1 MNLLFAAIGT
11 IIGALIFVIGDYR
24 VLVTTFVCFFLS
36 SLAFT
41 SLTRYKAVI
50 LSLFT
55 FILLMFFNYN
65 FRAEYLQYLDP
76 NKVYKS
82 SEIQY
87 FKIETPANQ
96 NDFFQDE
103 FIVSLKKR
111 DPSFLDKV
119 KDIFI
124 PYRFLLVIKSGKGF
138 QQGDIINLGQVSPE
152 FKPLT
157 GFKAKILKK
166 EKVFFKIKAKEL
178 ERKINFEKH
187 ELDVFSD
194 TRQQIKRY
202 FLKTLGQE
210 QGLIT
215 TSLLFGSRV
224 AKIPDEVMLGIK
236 RLGLSHIFAASG
248 FHLMLLAGFL
258 QFIFTRLRLNSR
270 LESLLIITL
279 SIIYTGLAGFS
290 PSIVRSAV
298 CITAFYLAKLANRKI
313 NNLKLLTILAGI
325 VIFIDPYSILDL
337 GLQLSYLATLA
348 ILIWGRSINQ
358 RLEEDFNHK
367 NSYSLTLNHEA
378 GENAENGVS
387 LHAHQS
393 VGAGLMNIYQAKIY
407 QFVMHYTRESL
418 ALSLAVQTLIAPLT
432 LYYFKSF
439 PVWSIL
445 ANLIFTP
452 LLSAVIVLAVFGM
465 SFVINPILGFSL
477 YLFKL
482 SEYLPW
488 VNYQIEFPFASMILL
503 LIILNFSAFLYC
515 NRKFLKSTI
524 LRSSILASL
533 FMLLLA
539 KTLPVYGIHE
549 FYIRHGHFDTF
560 IENEISEMKKNR
572 TNYKYFTKAGLEG
585 LIILNTSSL
594 KKLTSLDGKLREVQ
608 MLVLPSFKTNS
619 VYLETLTKVL
629 KPQFVLISTKSKSEN
644 SENGVVKRSCK
655 SKNIEENLKHLRE
668 NSNVLFNE
676 GKLVVSDK
684 KYWRIYN

>member
-1 MNLLFAAIGT
+1 
-11 IIGALIFVIGDYR
+11 
-24 VLVTTFVCFFLS
+24 
-36 SLAFT
+36 
-41 SLTRYKAVI
+41 
-50 LSLFT
+50 
-55 FILLMFFNYN
+55 MFFNYN

-87 FKIETPANQ
+87 LKIETPANQ

-111 DPSFLDKV
+111 DPSLIDRI
-119 KDIFI
+119 KDVFI
-124 PYRFLLVIKSGKGF
+124 PYRFLFVIKSGKGF
-138 QQGDIINLGQVSPE
+138 QQGDIINLGEAVPE
-152 FKPLT
+152 FKILT

-348 ILIWGRSINQ
+348 ILIWASPIN
-358 RLEEDFNHK
+358 RKLEEDF
-367 NSYSLTLNHEA
+367 
-378 GENAENGVS
+378 
-387 LHAHQS
+387 S
-393 VGAGLMNIYQAKIY
+393 VGKYI
-407 QFVMHYTRESL
+407 RESL

-465 SFVINPILGFSL
+465 SFIINPILGFSL

-488 VNYQIEFPFASMILL
+488 VNYQIEFSFASMILL
-503 LIILNFSAFLYC
+503 LVILNFSAFLYC
-515 NRKFLKSTI
+515 NREFLKSTI

-533 FMLLLA
+533 VMLLLA
-539 KTLPVYGIHE
+539 KTLPVYGIQE
-549 FYIRHGHFDTF
+549 FYVHYGHFDTF
-560 IENEISEMKKNR
+560 IEREIHEMKKNK

-585 LIILNTSSL
+585 LIILDTSSL
-594 KKLTSLDGKLREVQ
+594 KKLKSLDGKLREVQ
-608 MLVLPSFKTNS
+608 MLVLPSLKTNS
-619 VYLETLTKVL
+619 IYLETLTKVL
-629 KPQFVLISTKSKSEN
+629 KPQFVLISSKSKSEN
-644 SENGVVKRSCK
+644 AENGVVKRSRK
-655 SKNIEENLKHLRE
+655 SENIEENLKHLRE
-668 NSNVLFNE
+668 SSNVLFNE

>member
-1 MNLLFAAIGT
+1 
-11 IIGALIFVIGDYR
+11 
-24 VLVTTFVCFFLS
+24 
-36 SLAFT
+36 
-41 SLTRYKAVI
+41 
-50 LSLFT
+50 
-55 FILLMFFNYN
+55 MFFNYN

-87 FKIETPANQ
+87 LKIETPANQ

-111 DPSFLDKV
+111 DPSLIDRI
-119 KDIFI
+119 KDVFI
-124 PYRFLLVIKSGKGF
+124 PYRFLFVIKSGKGF
-138 QQGDIINLGQVSPE
+138 QQGDIINLGEAVPE
-152 FKPLT
+152 FKILT

-290 PSIVRSAV
+290 PPIVRSAV

-348 ILIWGRSINQ
+348 ILIWASPIN
-358 RLEEDFNHK
+358 RKLEEDF
-367 NSYSLTLNHEA
+367 SA
-378 GENAENGVS
+378 GKY
-387 LHAHQS
+387 
-393 VGAGLMNIYQAKIY
+393 I
-407 QFVMHYTRESL
+407 RESL

-465 SFVINPILGFSL
+465 SFIINPILGFSL

-488 VNYQIEFPFASMILL
+488 VNYQIEFSFASMILL

-515 NRKFLKSTI
+515 NKEFLKSTI

-533 FMLLLA
+533 FMLLLS
-539 KTLPVYGIHE
+539 KTLPVYGIQE
-549 FYIRHGHFDTF
+549 FYIRYGHFDTF
-560 IENEISEMKKNR
+560 IEREIHEMKKSK

-585 LIILNTSSL
+585 LIILDTSSL
-594 KKLTSLDGKLREVQ
+594 KKLKSLDGKLREVQ
-608 MLVLPSFKTNS
+608 MLVLPSLKTNS
-619 VYLETLTKVL
+619 IYLETLTKVL
-629 KPQFVLISTKSKSEN
+629 KPQFVLISTKSKSAN
-644 SENGVVKRSCK
+644 AENGVVQRSHK

-668 NSNVLFNE
+668 SSNVLFNE
-676 GKLVVSDK
+676 GKLVVSDN

>member
-1 MNLLFAAIGT
+1 
-11 IIGALIFVIGDYR
+11 
-24 VLVTTFVCFFLS
+24 
-36 SLAFT
+36 
-41 SLTRYKAVI
+41 
-50 LSLFT
+50 
-55 FILLMFFNYN
+55 MFFNYN

-87 FKIETPANQ
+87 LKIETPANQ

-111 DPSFLDKV
+111 DPSLVDRI
-119 KDIFI
+119 KDVFI

-138 QQGDIINLGQVSPE
+138 QQGDIINLGEVVPE
-152 FKPLT
+152 FKMLT
-157 GFKAKILKK
+157 GFKAKVLKK

-298 CITAFYLAKLANRKI
+298 CITAFYLAKLVNRKI

-348 ILIWGRSINQ
+348 ILIWGSPINQ
-358 RLEEDFNHK
+358 KLEEDF
-367 NSYSLTLNHEA
+367 SA
-378 GENAENGVS
+378 GKY
-387 LHAHQS
+387 
-393 VGAGLMNIYQAKIY
+393 I
-407 QFVMHYTRESL
+407 RESL

-465 SFVINPILGFSL
+465 SFIINPILGFSL

-482 SEYLPW
+482 GEYLPW
-488 VNYQIEFPFASMILL
+488 VNYQIEFSFASMILL
-503 LIILNFSAFLYC
+503 LVILNFSAFIYC
-515 NRKFLKSTI
+515 NKEFLKSTI

-533 FMLLLA
+533 VMLLLA
-539 KTLPVYGIHE
+539 KTLPVYGIQE
-549 FYIRHGHFDTF
+549 FYVRYGHFDTF
-560 IENEISEMKKNR
+560 IEREIHEMKKNK

-585 LIILNTSSL
+585 LIILDTSSL
-594 KKLTSLDGKLREVQ
+594 KKLKSLDGKLREVQ
-608 MLVLPSFKTNS
+608 MLVLPSLKTNS
-619 VYLETLTKVL
+619 IYLETLTKVL
-629 KPQFVLISTKSKSEN
+629 KPQFVLISTKSKSGN
-644 SENGVVKRSCK
+644 AENGVVKRSRK
-655 SKNIEENLKHLRE
+655 SENIEENLKHLRE
-668 NSNVLFNE
+668 SSNVLFNE

>member
-11 IIGALIFVIGDYR
+11 IIGALIFVIADYR

-41 SLTRYKAVI
+41 SMTRYKAVI

-111 DPSFLDKV
+111 DPSLVDRI

-138 QQGDIINLGQVSPE
+138 QQGDVINLGEAVPE
-152 FKPLT
+152 FKILT

-187 ELDVFSD
+187 ELDVFSH

-258 QFIFTRLRLNSR
+258 QFVFTRLRLNSR

-348 ILIWGRSINQ
+348 ILIWGSPINQ
-358 RLEEDFNHK
+358 KLEEDLSASSGSLVAKDASKKPFAILL
-367 NSYSLTLNHEA
+367 NSKA
-378 GENAENGVS
+378 
-387 LHAHQS
+387 
-393 VGAGLMNIYQAKIY
+393 Y
-407 QFVMHYTRESL
+407 QFLAKYTRESL

-439 PVWSIL
+439 PVWGIL

-452 LLSAVIVLAVFGM
+452 LLSAVIVLAVLGM
-465 SFVINPILGFSL
+465 SFIINPILGFSL

-488 VNYQIEFPFASMILL
+488 VNYQIEFSFASMILL
-503 LIILNFSAFLYC
+503 LVILNFSAFLYC
-515 NRKFLKSTI
+515 NKEFLKSTI

-533 FMLLLA
+533 VVLLLA
-539 KTLPVYGIHE
+539 ETLPVYGIQE
-549 FYIRHGHFDTF
+549 FYVRYGRFDSF
-560 IENEISEMKKNR
+560 IETEIHEMK
-572 TNYKYFTKAGLEG
+572 TNKDNYRYFTKAGLEG
-585 LIILNTSSL
+585 LIILDTSSL
-594 KKLTSLDGKLREVQ
+594 KKLKSLDGKLREVQ

-619 VYLETLTKVL
+619 IYLETLTKVL
-629 KPQFVLISTKSKSEN
+629 KPQFVLISTKSRSEN
-644 SENGVVKRSCK
+644 AENGIVKRSRK
-655 SKNIEENLKHLRE
+655 SENIEENLKHLRE
-668 NSNVLFNE
+668 NSNVLLNE

>member
-1 MNLLFAAIGT
+1 
-11 IIGALIFVIGDYR
+11 
-24 VLVTTFVCFFLS
+24 
-36 SLAFT
+36 
-41 SLTRYKAVI
+41 
-50 LSLFT
+50 
-55 FILLMFFNYN
+55 MFFNYN

-87 FKIETPANQ
+87 LKIETPANQ

-111 DPSFLDKV
+111 DPSLVDRL

-138 QQGDIINLGQVSPE
+138 QQGDIINLGEAVPE
-152 FKPLT
+152 FKILT

-325 VIFIDPYSILDL
+325 VIFIDPYSVLDL

-348 ILIWGRSINQ
+348 ILIWGSPINQ
-358 RLEEDFNHK
+358 RLEEGTARKHASSASSLVTDASK
-367 NSYSLTLNHEA
+367 KLLLDLLNSKA
-378 GENAENGVS
+378 
-387 LHAHQS
+387 
-393 VGAGLMNIYQAKIY
+393 Y
-407 QFVMHYTRESL
+407 QFLAKYTRESL

-452 LLSAVIVLAVFGM
+452 LLSAVIVLAVLGM
-465 SFVINPILGFSL
+465 SFIIHPILGFSL

-488 VNYQIEFPFASMILL
+488 VNYQIEFSFASMILL
-503 LIILNFSAFLYC
+503 LVILNLSAFIYC
-515 NRKFLKSTI
+515 NKEFLKSTI

-533 FMLLLA
+533 IMLLLA
-539 KTLPVYGIHE
+539 KTLPVYGIQE
-549 FYIRHGHFDTF
+549 FYIRYGHFDSF
-560 IENEISEMKKNR
+560 IEKEIHEMKKNK

-585 LIILNTSSL
+585 LIILDTSSL
-594 KKLTSLDGKLREVQ
+594 KKIKSLDGKLREVQ
-608 MLVLPSFKTNS
+608 MLVLPSLKTNS
-619 VYLETLTKVL
+619 IYLETLTKVL
-629 KPQFVLISTKSKSEN
+629 KPQFVLISSKSKSEN
-644 SENGVVKRSCK
+644 AENGVVQRSRK
-655 SKNIEENLKHLRE
+655 SENIEENLKHLRE
-668 NSNVLFNE
+668 SSNVLFNE
-676 GKLVVSDK
+676 GKLVVSDN

>member
-11 IIGALIFVIGDYR
+11 IIGALIFVIADYR

-41 SLTRYKAVI
+41 SLARYKAVI
-50 LSLFT
+50 ISLFT

-87 FKIETPANQ
+87 LKIETPANQ

-111 DPSFLDKV
+111 DPSLVDRI
-119 KDIFI
+119 KDVFI

-138 QQGDIINLGQVSPE
+138 QQGDIINLGEAAPE
-152 FKPLT
+152 FKALT
-157 GFKAKILKK
+157 GFKAKVLKK
-166 EKVFFKIKAKEL
+166 EKVFFKIKAKDL

-270 LESLLIITL
+270 LESLLIIAL

-348 ILIWGRSINQ
+348 ILIWGSPINQ
-358 RLEEDFNHK
+358 KLEEDF
-367 NSYSLTLNHEA
+367 
-378 GENAENGVS
+378 
-387 LHAHQS
+387 S
-393 VGAGLMNIYQAKIY
+393 VGKYI
-407 QFVMHYTRESL
+407 RESL

-465 SFVINPILGFSL
+465 SFIINPILGFSL

-488 VNYQIEFPFASMILL
+488 VNYQIEFSFASMILL
-503 LIILNFSAFLYC
+503 LVILNFSAFLYC
-515 NRKFLKSTI
+515 NREFLKSTI

-533 FMLLLA
+533 VMLLLA
-539 KTLPVYGIHE
+539 KTLPVYGIQE
-549 FYIRHGHFDTF
+549 FYVHYGHFDTF
-560 IENEISEMKKNR
+560 IEREIHEMKKNK

-585 LIILNTSSL
+585 LIILDTSSL
-594 KKLTSLDGKLREVQ
+594 KKLKSLDGKLREVQ
-608 MLVLPSFKTNS
+608 MLVLPSLKTNS
-619 VYLETLTKVL
+619 IYLETLTKVL

-644 SENGVVKRSCK
+644 AENGVVKRSRK
-655 SKNIEENLKHLRE
+655 SENIEENLKHLRE
-668 NSNVLFNE
+668 SSNVLFNE

>member
-1 MNLLFAAIGT
+1 
-11 IIGALIFVIGDYR
+11 
-24 VLVTTFVCFFLS
+24 
-36 SLAFT
+36 
-41 SLTRYKAVI
+41 
-50 LSLFT
+50 
-55 FILLMFFNYN
+55 MFFNYN

-87 FKIETPANQ
+87 LKIETPANQ

-103 FIVSLKKR
+103 FIVSLNKR
-111 DPSFLDKV
+111 DPSLVDRI
-119 KDIFI
+119 KDVFI

-138 QQGDIINLGQVSPE
+138 QQGDIINLGEAVPE
-152 FKPLT
+152 FKALT
-157 GFKAKILKK
+157 GFKAKVLKK

-258 QFIFTRLRLNSR
+258 QFIFTRLRLNSS

-348 ILIWGRSINQ
+348 ILIWGSPINQ
-358 RLEEDFNHK
+358 KLEEDLSASSGSLAEKNASKKPFATLFN
-367 NSYSLTLNHEA
+367 S
-378 GENAENGVS
+378 
-387 LHAHQS
+387 Q
-393 VGAGLMNIYQAKIY
+393 IY
-407 QFVMHYTRESL
+407 QFSAKYTRESL

-452 LLSAVIVLAVFGM
+452 LLSMVIVLAVFGM
-465 SFVINPILGFSL
+465 SFIINPILGFSL

-488 VNYQIEFPFASMILL
+488 VNYQIEFSFASMILL
-503 LIILNFSAFLYC
+503 LIILNFSAFIYC
-515 NRKFLKSTI
+515 NKEFLKSTI
-524 LRSSILASL
+524 LRSSILVSL
-533 FMLLLA
+533 VILLLA
-539 KTLPVYGIHE
+539 KTLPVYGIQE
-549 FYIRHGHFDTF
+549 FYIRYGHFDTF
-560 IENEISEMKKNR
+560 IEREIHEMKKNK
-572 TNYKYFTKAGLEG
+572 TNHKYFSKAGLEG
-585 LIILNTSSL
+585 LIILDTSSL
-594 KKLTSLDGKLREVQ
+594 KKLKGLDGKLREVQ
-608 MLVLPSFKTNS
+608 MLVLPSLKTNS
-619 VYLETLTKVL
+619 IYLETLTKVL
-629 KPQFVLISTKSKSEN
+629 KPQFILISSKSKSE
-644 SENGVVKRSCK
+644 
-655 SKNIEENLKHLRE
+655 NIEENLKHLRE
-668 NSNVLFNE
+668 SSNVLFNE
-676 GKLVVSDK
+676 GKLVVSDN

>member
-1 MNLLFAAIGT
+1 
-11 IIGALIFVIGDYR
+11 
-24 VLVTTFVCFFLS
+24 
-36 SLAFT
+36 
-41 SLTRYKAVI
+41 
-50 LSLFT
+50 
-55 FILLMFFNYN
+55 MFFNYN

-87 FKIETPANQ
+87 LKIETPANQ

-111 DPSFLDKV
+111 DPSLVDRI

-138 QQGDIINLGQVSPE
+138 QQGDIINLGEAVPE
-152 FKPLT
+152 FKILT

-348 ILIWGRSINQ
+348 ILIWGSPINQ
-358 RLEEDFNHK
+358 KLEED
-367 NSYSLTLNHEA
+367 L
-378 GENAENGVS
+378 
-387 LHAHQS
+387 S
-393 VGAGLMNIYQAKIY
+393 VGKYI
-407 QFVMHYTRESL
+407 RESL
-418 ALSLAVQTLIAPLT
+418 ALSLAVQALIAPLT

-465 SFVINPILGFSL
+465 SFIINPILGFSL

-488 VNYQIEFPFASMILL
+488 VNYQIEFSFASMILL
-503 LIILNFSAFLYC
+503 LVILNFSAFLYC
-515 NRKFLKSTI
+515 NREFLKSTV

-533 FMLLLA
+533 FMLLLS
-539 KTLPVYGIHE
+539 KTLPVYGIQE
-549 FYIRHGHFDTF
+549 FYIRYGHFDTF
-560 IENEISEMKKNR
+560 LEKEIHEMKKNK

-585 LIILNTSSL
+585 LIILDTSSL
-594 KKLTSLDGKLREVQ
+594 KKLKSLDGKLREVQ
-608 MLVLPSFKTNS
+608 MLVLPSLKTNS
-619 VYLETLTKVL
+619 IYLETLTKVL
-629 KPQFVLISTKSKSEN
+629 KPQFVLISSKSKSEN
-644 SENGVVKRSCK
+644 AGNGVMQRSRK
-655 SKNIEENLKHLRE
+655 SENIEENLKHLRE
-668 NSNVLFNE
+668 SSNVLFNE

>member
-1 MNLLFAAIGT
+1 
-11 IIGALIFVIGDYR
+11 
-24 VLVTTFVCFFLS
+24 
-36 SLAFT
+36 
-41 SLTRYKAVI
+41 
-50 LSLFT
+50 
-55 FILLMFFNYN
+55 MFFNYN

-87 FKIETPANQ
+87 LKIETPANQ

-103 FIVSLKKR
+103 FIVSLKQR
-111 DPSFLDKV
+111 DPSLVDRI

-138 QQGDIINLGQVSPE
+138 QQGDIINLGEATPE

-348 ILIWGRSINQ
+348 ILIWGSPINQ
-358 RLEEDFNHK
+358 RLEEGF
-367 NSYSLTLNHEA
+367 SA
-378 GENAENGVS
+378 GKY
-387 LHAHQS
+387 
-393 VGAGLMNIYQAKIY
+393 I
-407 QFVMHYTRESL
+407 RESF

-452 LLSAVIVLAVFGM
+452 LLSMVIVLAVFGM
-465 SFVINPILGFSL
+465 SFIISPILGFSL

-488 VNYQIEFPFASMILL
+488 VNYQIEFSFASMVLL
-503 LIILNFSAFLYC
+503 LIILNFSAFIYC
-515 NRKFLKSTI
+515 NKEFLKSTI
-524 LRSSILASL
+524 LRSSILVSL
-533 FMLLLA
+533 VILLLA
-539 KTLPVYGIHE
+539 KTLPVYGIQE
-549 FYIRHGHFDTF
+549 FYIRYGHFDTF
-560 IENEISEMKKNR
+560 IEREIHEMKKNK

-585 LIILNTSSL
+585 LIILDTSSL
-594 KKLTSLDGKLREVQ
+594 KKLKSLDGKLREVQ
-608 MLVLPSFKTNS
+608 MLVLPSLKTNS
-619 VYLETLTKVL
+619 IYLETLTKVL
-629 KPQFVLISTKSKSEN
+629 KPQFVLISSKSKSE
-644 SENGVVKRSCK
+644 
-655 SKNIEENLKHLRE
+655 NIEENLKHLRE
-668 NSNVLFNE
+668 SSNVLFNE

>member
-11 IIGALIFVIGDYR
+11 IIGALIFVIADYR

-41 SLTRYKAVI
+41 SMTRYRIAI
-50 LSLFT
+50 ISFFT

-87 FKIETPANQ
+87 LKIETPANQ

-103 FIVSLKKR
+103 FIVSLNKR
-111 DPSFLDKV
+111 DPSLVDRI
-119 KDIFI
+119 KDVFI

-138 QQGDIINLGQVSPE
+138 QQGDIINLGEAVPE
-152 FKPLT
+152 FKALT
-157 GFKAKILKK
+157 GFKAKVLKK

-258 QFIFTRLRLNSR
+258 QFIFTRLRLNSS

-348 ILIWGRSINQ
+348 ILIWGSPINQ
-358 RLEEDFNHK
+358 KLEEDL
-367 NSYSLTLNHEA
+367 SAGSLAKADALQQSF
-378 GENAENGVS
+378 S
-387 LHAHQS
+387 LS
-393 VGAGLMNIYQAKIY
+393 KIY
-407 QFVMHYTRESL
+407 QFLAKYTRESL

-452 LLSAVIVLAVFGM
+452 LLSMVIVLAVFGM
-465 SFVINPILGFSL
+465 SFIINPILGFSL

-488 VNYQIEFPFASMILL
+488 VNYQIEFSFASMILL
-503 LIILNFSAFLYC
+503 LIILNFSAFIYC
-515 NRKFLKSTI
+515 NKEFLKSTI
-524 LRSSILASL
+524 LRSSILVSL
-533 FMLLLA
+533 VILLLA
-539 KTLPVYGIHE
+539 KTLPVYGIQE
-549 FYIRHGHFDTF
+549 FYIRYGHFDTF
-560 IENEISEMKKNR
+560 IEREIHEMKKNK
-572 TNYKYFTKAGLEG
+572 TNHKYFSKAGLEG
-585 LIILNTSSL
+585 LIILDTSSL
-594 KKLTSLDGKLREVQ
+594 KKLKGLDGKLREVQ
-608 MLVLPSFKTNS
+608 MLVLPSLKTNS
-619 VYLETLTKVL
+619 IYLETLTKVL
-629 KPQFVLISTKSKSEN
+629 KPQFILISSKSKSE
-644 SENGVVKRSCK
+644 
-655 SKNIEENLKHLRE
+655 NIEENLKHLRE
-668 NSNVLFNE
+668 SSNVLFNE
-676 GKLVVSDK
+676 GKLVVSDN

>member
-1 MNLLFAAIGT
+1 VNLLFAAIGT
-11 IIGALIFVIGDYR
+11 IIGALIFVIADYR
-24 VLVTTFVCFFLS
+24 VLVATFVCFFLS

-41 SLTRYKAVI
+41 SLARYKTVI
-50 LSLFT
+50 ISLFT

-76 NKVYKS
+76 NKIYKS

-87 FKIETPANQ
+87 LKIETPANQ

-111 DPSFLDKV
+111 DPSLVDRI

-138 QQGDIINLGQVSPE
+138 QQGDVINLGEVVPE
-152 FKPLT
+152 FKILT

-348 ILIWGRSINQ
+348 ILIWGSRINQ
-358 RLEEDFNHK
+358 KLEEDLSASSGSLVAKDASKKPFATLL
-367 NSYSLTLNHEA
+367 NSKA
-378 GENAENGVS
+378 
-387 LHAHQS
+387 
-393 VGAGLMNIYQAKIY
+393 Y
-407 QFVMHYTRESL
+407 QFLAKYTRESL
-418 ALSLAVQTLIAPLT
+418 ALSLAVQALIAPLT

-465 SFVINPILGFSL
+465 SFIINPILGFSL

-488 VNYQIEFPFASMILL
+488 VNYQIEFSFASMILL
-503 LIILNFSAFLYC
+503 LVILNFSAFLYC
-515 NRKFLKSTI
+515 NREFLKSTV

-533 FMLLLA
+533 FMLLLS
-539 KTLPVYGIHE
+539 KTLPVYGIQE
-549 FYIRHGHFDTF
+549 FYVRYGHFDTF
-560 IENEISEMKKNR
+560 IEREIYEMKKNK

-585 LIILNTSSL
+585 LIILDTSSL
-594 KKLTSLDGKLREVQ
+594 KKLKSLDGKLREVQ
-608 MLVLPSFKTNS
+608 MLVLPSLKTNS
-619 VYLETLTKVL
+619 IYLETLTKVL
-629 KPQFVLISTKSKSEN
+629 KPQFVLISSKSKPEN
-644 SENGVVKRSCK
+644 AENGVMQRSRK
-655 SKNIEENLKHLRE
+655 SENIEENLKHLRE
-668 NSNVLFNE
+668 SSNVLFNE

>member
-1 MNLLFAAIGT
+1 
-11 IIGALIFVIGDYR
+11 
-24 VLVTTFVCFFLS
+24 
-36 SLAFT
+36 
-41 SLTRYKAVI
+41 
-50 LSLFT
+50 
-55 FILLMFFNYN
+55 MFFNYN

-87 FKIETPANQ
+87 LKIETPANQ

-103 FIVSLKKR
+103 FIVSLKQR
-111 DPSFLDKV
+111 DPSLVDRI
-119 KDIFI
+119 KDVFI

-138 QQGDIINLGQVSPE
+138 QQGDIINLGEAAPE
-152 FKPLT
+152 FKILT

-166 EKVFFKIKAKEL
+166 EKVFFKIKANEL

-348 ILIWGRSINQ
+348 ILIWGSPINQ
-358 RLEEDFNHK
+358 KLEED
-367 NSYSLTLNHEA
+367 L
-378 GENAENGVS
+378 
-387 LHAHQS
+387 S
-393 VGAGLMNIYQAKIY
+393 VGKYI
-407 QFVMHYTRESL
+407 RESL

-465 SFVINPILGFSL
+465 SFIINPILGFSL

-488 VNYQIEFPFASMILL
+488 VNYQIEFSFASMILL
-503 LIILNFSAFLYC
+503 LIILNFSAFIYC
-515 NRKFLKSTI
+515 NKEFLKSTI

-533 FMLLLA
+533 FMLLLS
-539 KTLPVYGIHE
+539 KTLPVYGIQE
-549 FYIRHGHFDTF
+549 FYIRYGHFDTF
-560 IENEISEMKKNR
+560 IEREIHEMKKNK

-585 LIILNTSSL
+585 LIILDTSSL
-594 KKLTSLDGKLREVQ
+594 KKLKSLDGKLREVQ
-608 MLVLPSFKTNS
+608 MLVLPSLKTNS
-619 VYLETLTKVL
+619 IYLETLTKVL
-629 KPQFVLISTKSKSEN
+629 KPQFVLISSKSKPEN
-644 SENGVVKRSCK
+644 AGNGVVQRSRK
-655 SKNIEENLKHLRE
+655 SENIEENLKHLRE
-668 NSNVLFNE
+668 SSNVLFNE

>member
-11 IIGALIFVIGDYR
+11 IIGALIFVIADYR

-50 LSLFT
+50 ISLFT

-87 FKIETPANQ
+87 LKIETPANQ

-111 DPSFLDKV
+111 DPSLIDRI
-119 KDIFI
+119 KDVFI
-124 PYRFLLVIKSGKGF
+124 PYRFLFVIKSGKGF
-138 QQGDIINLGQVSPE
+138 QQGDIINLGEAVPE
-152 FKPLT
+152 FKILT

-348 ILIWGRSINQ
+348 ILIWASPIN
-358 RLEEDFNHK
+358 RKLEEDF
-367 NSYSLTLNHEA
+367 SA
-378 GENAENGVS
+378 GKY
-387 LHAHQS
+387 
-393 VGAGLMNIYQAKIY
+393 I
-407 QFVMHYTRESL
+407 RESL

-465 SFVINPILGFSL
+465 SFIINPILGFSL

-488 VNYQIEFPFASMILL
+488 VNYQIEFSFASMILL

-515 NRKFLKSTI
+515 NKEFLKSTI

-533 FMLLLA
+533 FMLLLS
-539 KTLPVYGIHE
+539 KTLPVYGIQE
-549 FYIRHGHFDTF
+549 FYIRYGHFDTF
-560 IENEISEMKKNR
+560 IEREIHEMKKSK

-585 LIILNTSSL
+585 LIILDTSSL
-594 KKLTSLDGKLREVQ
+594 KKLKSLDGKLREVQ
-608 MLVLPSFKTNS
+608 MLVLPSLKTNS
-619 VYLETLTKVL
+619 IYLETLTKVL
-629 KPQFVLISTKSKSEN
+629 KPQFVLISTKSKSAN
-644 SENGVVKRSCK
+644 AENGVVQRSHK

-668 NSNVLFNE
+668 SSNVLFNE
-676 GKLVVSDK
+676 GKLVVSDN

>member
-1 MNLLFAAIGT
+1 
-11 IIGALIFVIGDYR
+11 
-24 VLVTTFVCFFLS
+24 
-36 SLAFT
+36 
-41 SLTRYKAVI
+41 
-50 LSLFT
+50 
-55 FILLMFFNYN
+55 MFFNYN

-87 FKIETPANQ
+87 LKIETPANQ

-111 DPSFLDKV
+111 DPSLVDRI
-119 KDIFI
+119 KDVFI

-138 QQGDIINLGQVSPE
+138 QQGDIINLGEAAPE
-152 FKPLT
+152 FKALT
-157 GFKAKILKK
+157 GFKAKVLKK

-348 ILIWGRSINQ
+348 ILIWGSPINQ
-358 RLEEDFNHK
+358 KLEEDF
-367 NSYSLTLNHEA
+367 SA
-378 GENAENGVS
+378 GKY
-387 LHAHQS
+387 
-393 VGAGLMNIYQAKIY
+393 I
-407 QFVMHYTRESL
+407 RESL

-465 SFVINPILGFSL
+465 SFIINPILGFSL

-488 VNYQIEFPFASMILL
+488 VNYQMEFSFASMILL
-503 LIILNFSAFLYC
+503 LVILNFSAFLYC
-515 NRKFLKSTI
+515 NKEFLKSII
-524 LRSSILASL
+524 LRSSILAS
-533 FMLLLA
+533 FVILLLA
-539 KTLPVYGIHE
+539 KTLPVYGIQE
-549 FYIRHGHFDTF
+549 FYIRYGHFDSF
-560 IENEISEMKKNR
+560 IEKEIHEMKKNK

-585 LIILNTSSL
+585 LIILDTSSL
-594 KKLTSLDGKLREVQ
+594 KKLKSLDGKLREVQ
-608 MLVLPSFKTNS
+608 MLVLPSLKTNS
-619 VYLETLTKVL
+619 IYLETLTKVL

-644 SENGVVKRSCK
+644 AENGVVKRSRK
-655 SKNIEENLKHLRE
+655 SENIEENLKHLRE
-668 NSNVLFNE
+668 SSNVLFNE

>member
-11 IIGALIFVIGDYR
+11 IIGALIFVIADYR

-41 SLTRYKAVI
+41 SLTRYKTVI
-50 LSLFT
+50 ISLFT

-87 FKIETPANQ
+87 LKIETPANQ

-111 DPSFLDKV
+111 DPSLVDRI
-119 KDIFI
+119 KDVFI

-138 QQGDIINLGQVSPE
+138 QQGDIINLGEAVPE
-152 FKPLT
+152 FKALT
-157 GFKAKILKK
+157 GFKAKVLKK

-258 QFIFTRLRLNSR
+258 QFIFTRLRLNSS

-348 ILIWGRSINQ
+348 ILIWGSPINQ
-358 RLEEDFNHK
+358 KLEEDLSASSGSLAEKNASKKPLATLFN
-367 NSYSLTLNHEA
+367 S
-378 GENAENGVS
+378 
-387 LHAHQS
+387 Q
-393 VGAGLMNIYQAKIY
+393 IY
-407 QFVMHYTRESL
+407 QFSAKYTRESL

-452 LLSAVIVLAVFGM
+452 LLSIVIVLAVFGM
-465 SFVINPILGFSL
+465 SFIINPILGFSL

-488 VNYQIEFPFASMILL
+488 VNYQIEFSFASMILL
-503 LIILNFSAFLYC
+503 LIILNFSAFIYC
-515 NRKFLKSTI
+515 NKEFLKSTI

-533 FMLLLA
+533 VMLLLA
-539 KTLPVYGIHE
+539 KTLPVYGIQE
-549 FYIRHGHFDTF
+549 FYIHYGHFDTF
-560 IENEISEMKKNR
+560 IEREMHEMKENK

-585 LIILNTSSL
+585 LIILDTSSL
-594 KKLTSLDGKLREVQ
+594 KKLKGLDGKLREVQ
-608 MLVLPSFKTNS
+608 ILVLPSLKTNS
-619 VYLETLTKVL
+619 IYLETLTKVL
-629 KPQFVLISTKSKSEN
+629 KPQFVLISSKSKFKKIESAED
-644 SENGVVKRSCK
+644 GLVQRSLAV
-655 SKNIEENLKHLRE
+655 NLKHLRE
-668 NSNVLFNE
+668 NSNVLLNE

>member
-11 IIGALIFVIGDYR
+11 IIGALIFVIADYR

-41 SLTRYKAVI
+41 SLTRYKTVI
-50 LSLFT
+50 ISLFT

-87 FKIETPANQ
+87 LKIETPANQ

-103 FIVSLKKR
+103 FIVSLKQR
-111 DPSFLDKV
+111 DPSLVDRI
-119 KDIFI
+119 KDVFI

-138 QQGDIINLGQVSPE
+138 QQGDIINLGEAAPE
-152 FKPLT
+152 FKILT

-166 EKVFFKIKAKEL
+166 EKVFFKIKANEL

-348 ILIWGRSINQ
+348 ILIWGSPINQ
-358 RLEEDFNHK
+358 KLEED
-367 NSYSLTLNHEA
+367 L
-378 GENAENGVS
+378 
-387 LHAHQS
+387 S
-393 VGAGLMNIYQAKIY
+393 VGKYI
-407 QFVMHYTRESL
+407 RESL

-465 SFVINPILGFSL
+465 SFIINPILGFSL

-488 VNYQIEFPFASMILL
+488 VNYQIEFSFASMILL
-503 LIILNFSAFLYC
+503 LIILNFSAFIYC
-515 NRKFLKSTI
+515 NKEFLKSTI

-533 FMLLLA
+533 FMLLLS
-539 KTLPVYGIHE
+539 KTLPVYGIQE
-549 FYIRHGHFDTF
+549 FYIRYGHFDTF
-560 IENEISEMKKNR
+560 IEREIHEMKKNK

-585 LIILNTSSL
+585 LIILDTSSL
-594 KKLTSLDGKLREVQ
+594 KKLKSLDGKLREVQ
-608 MLVLPSFKTNS
+608 MLVLPSLKTNS
-619 VYLETLTKVL
+619 IYLETLTKVL
-629 KPQFVLISTKSKSEN
+629 KPQFVLISSKSKPEN
-644 SENGVVKRSCK
+644 AGNGVVQRSRK
-655 SKNIEENLKHLRE
+655 SENIEENLKHLRE
-668 NSNVLFNE
+668 SSNVLFNE

>member
-11 IIGALIFVIGDYR
+11 IIGALIFVIADYR

-50 LSLFT
+50 ISLFT

-87 FKIETPANQ
+87 LKIETPANQ

-111 DPSFLDKV
+111 DPSLIDRI
-119 KDIFI
+119 KDVFI
-124 PYRFLLVIKSGKGF
+124 PYRFLFVIKSGKGF
-138 QQGDIINLGQVSPE
+138 QQGDIINLGEAVPE
-152 FKPLT
+152 FKILT

-348 ILIWGRSINQ
+348 ILIWASPIN
-358 RLEEDFNHK
+358 RKLEEDF
-367 NSYSLTLNHEA
+367 
-378 GENAENGVS
+378 
-387 LHAHQS
+387 S
-393 VGAGLMNIYQAKIY
+393 VGKYI
-407 QFVMHYTRESL
+407 RESL

-465 SFVINPILGFSL
+465 SFIINPILGFSL

-488 VNYQIEFPFASMILL
+488 VNYQIEFSFASMILL
-503 LIILNFSAFLYC
+503 LVILNFSAFLYC
-515 NRKFLKSTI
+515 NREFLKSTI

-533 FMLLLA
+533 VMLLLA
-539 KTLPVYGIHE
+539 KTLPVYGIQE
-549 FYIRHGHFDTF
+549 FYVHYGHFDTF
-560 IENEISEMKKNR
+560 IEREIHEMKKNK

-585 LIILNTSSL
+585 LIILDTSSL
-594 KKLTSLDGKLREVQ
+594 KKLKSLDGKLREVQ
-608 MLVLPSFKTNS
+608 MLVLPSLKTNS
-619 VYLETLTKVL
+619 IYLETLTKVL
-629 KPQFVLISTKSKSEN
+629 KPQFVLISSKSKSEN
-644 SENGVVKRSCK
+644 AENGVVKRSRK
-655 SKNIEENLKHLRE
+655 SENIEENLKHLRE
-668 NSNVLFNE
+668 SSNVLFNE

>member
-1 MNLLFAAIGT
+1 
-11 IIGALIFVIGDYR
+11 
-24 VLVTTFVCFFLS
+24 
-36 SLAFT
+36 
-41 SLTRYKAVI
+41 
-50 LSLFT
+50 
-55 FILLMFFNYN
+55 MFFNYN

-87 FKIETPANQ
+87 LKIETPANQ

-111 DPSFLDKV
+111 DPSLVDRI
-119 KDIFI
+119 KDVFI

-138 QQGDIINLGQVSPE
+138 QQGDIINLGEAAPE
-152 FKPLT
+152 FKALT
-157 GFKAKILKK
+157 GFKAKVLKK

-348 ILIWGRSINQ
+348 ILIWGSPINQ
-358 RLEEDFNHK
+358 KLEEDF
-367 NSYSLTLNHEA
+367 
-378 GENAENGVS
+378 
-387 LHAHQS
+387 S
-393 VGAGLMNIYQAKIY
+393 VGKYI
-407 QFVMHYTRESL
+407 RESL

-465 SFVINPILGFSL
+465 SFIINPILGFSL

-488 VNYQIEFPFASMILL
+488 VNYQIEFSFASMILL
-503 LIILNFSAFLYC
+503 LVILNFSAFIYC
-515 NRKFLKSTI
+515 NKEFLKSTI
-524 LRSSILASL
+524 LRSGILASL
-533 FMLLLA
+533 VMLLLA
-539 KTLPVYGIHE
+539 KTLPVYGIQE
-549 FYIRHGHFDTF
+549 FYVHYGHFDTF
-560 IENEISEMKKNR
+560 IEREIHEMKKNK

-585 LIILNTSSL
+585 LIILDTSSL
-594 KKLTSLDGKLREVQ
+594 KKLKSLDGKLREVQ
-608 MLVLPSFKTNS
+608 MLVLPSLKTNS
-619 VYLETLTKVL
+619 IYLETLTKVL

-644 SENGVVKRSCK
+644 AENGVVKRSRK
-655 SKNIEENLKHLRE
+655 SENIEENLKHLRE
-668 NSNVLFNE
+668 SSNVLFNE

>member
-1 MNLLFAAIGT
+1 
-11 IIGALIFVIGDYR
+11 
-24 VLVTTFVCFFLS
+24 
-36 SLAFT
+36 
-41 SLTRYKAVI
+41 
-50 LSLFT
+50 
-55 FILLMFFNYN
+55 MFFNYN

-87 FKIETPANQ
+87 LKIETPANQ

-103 FIVSLKKR
+103 FIVSLKQR
-111 DPSFLDKV
+111 DPSFLDRV

-124 PYRFLLVIKSGKGF
+124 PYRFLFVIKSGKGF
-138 QQGDIINLGQVSPE
+138 QQGDIINLGEAVPE
-152 FKPLT
+152 FKILT
-157 GFKAKILKK
+157 GFKAKVLKK

-187 ELDVFSD
+187 ELDIFSD

-202 FLKTLGQE
+202 FLKTLGRE

-270 LESLLIITL
+270 FESLLIIAL

-348 ILIWGRSINQ
+348 ILIWGSPINQ
-358 RLEEDFNHK
+358 KLEED
-367 NSYSLTLNHEA
+367 L
-378 GENAENGVS
+378 
-387 LHAHQS
+387 S
-393 VGAGLMNIYQAKIY
+393 VGKYI
-407 QFVMHYTRESL
+407 RESL

-465 SFVINPILGFSL
+465 SFIINPILGFSL

-488 VNYQIEFPFASMILL
+488 VNYQIEFSFASMILL
-503 LIILNFSAFLYC
+503 LIILNFSAFIYC
-515 NRKFLKSTI
+515 NKEFLKSTI

-533 FMLLLA
+533 FMLLLS
-539 KTLPVYGIHE
+539 KTLPVYGIQE
-549 FYIRHGHFDTF
+549 FYIRYGHFDTF
-560 IENEISEMKKNR
+560 IEREIHEMKKSK

-585 LIILNTSSL
+585 LIILDTSSL
-594 KKLTSLDGKLREVQ
+594 KKLKSLDGKLREVQ
-608 MLVLPSFKTNS
+608 MLVLPSLKTNS
-619 VYLETLTKVL
+619 IYLETLTKVL
-629 KPQFVLISTKSKSEN
+629 KPQFVLISSKSKPEN
-644 SENGVVKRSCK
+644 AGNGVVQRSRK
-655 SKNIEENLKHLRE
+655 SENIEENLKHLRE
-668 NSNVLFNE
+668 SSNVLFNE

>member
-11 IIGALIFVIGDYR
+11 IIGALIFVIADYR

-50 LSLFT
+50 ISLFT

-87 FKIETPANQ
+87 LKIETPANQ

-111 DPSFLDKV
+111 DPSLVDRI

-124 PYRFLLVIKSGKGF
+124 PYRFLLVVKSGKGF
-138 QQGDIINLGQVSPE
+138 QQGDIINLGEAAPE
-152 FKPLT
+152 FKALT
-157 GFKAKILKK
+157 GFKAKVLKK

-348 ILIWGRSINQ
+348 ILIWGSPINQ
-358 RLEEDFNHK
+358 KLEEDLSASSGSLAEKNASKKPFATLFN
-367 NSYSLTLNHEA
+367 S
-378 GENAENGVS
+378 
-387 LHAHQS
+387 Q
-393 VGAGLMNIYQAKIY
+393 IY
-407 QFVMHYTRESL
+407 QFSAKYTRESL

-432 LYYFKSF
+432 LYYFKTF
-439 PVWSIL
+439 PIWSIF

-452 LLSAVIVLAVFGM
+452 LLSAVIVLAVLGM
-465 SFVINPILGFSL
+465 SFIINPILAFSL

-488 VNYQIEFPFASMILL
+488 VNYQIEFSFASMVLL
-503 LIILNFSAFLYC
+503 LIILNFSVFLYC
-515 NRKFLKSTI
+515 NKEFLKSTI

-533 FMLLLA
+533 VMLLLA
-539 KTLPVYGIHE
+539 KTLPIYGIQE
-549 FYIRHGHFDTF
+549 FYIRYGHFDTF
-560 IENEISEMKKNR
+560 IEREIHEMKKNK

-585 LIILNTSSL
+585 LIILDTSSL
-594 KKLTSLDGKLREVQ
+594 KKLKSLDGKLREVQ
-608 MLVLPSFKTNS
+608 MLVLPSLKTNS
-619 VYLETLTKVL
+619 IYLETLTKVL
-629 KPQFVLISTKSKSEN
+629 KPQFVLISSKSKSEN
-644 SENGVVKRSCK
+644 AENGVVQRSHK

-668 NSNVLFNE
+668 SSNVLFNE
-676 GKLVVSDK
+676 GKLVVSDN

>member
-1 MNLLFAAIGT
+1 
-11 IIGALIFVIGDYR
+11 
-24 VLVTTFVCFFLS
+24 
-36 SLAFT
+36 
-41 SLTRYKAVI
+41 
-50 LSLFT
+50 
-55 FILLMFFNYN
+55 MFFNYN

-87 FKIETPANQ
+87 LKIETPANQ

-103 FIVSLKKR
+103 FIVSLKQR
-111 DPSFLDKV
+111 SPSFLDRV

-138 QQGDIINLGQVSPE
+138 QQGDIINLGEAVPE
-152 FKPLT
+152 FKALT
-157 GFKAKILKK
+157 GFKAKVLKK

-290 PSIVRSAV
+290 PSILRSAV

-348 ILIWGRSINQ
+348 ILIWGSPINQ
-358 RLEEDFNHK
+358 KLEEDL
-367 NSYSLTLNHEA
+367 SAGSLA
-378 GENAENGVS
+378 KADAPQQSFS
-387 LHAHQS
+387 LS
-393 VGAGLMNIYQAKIY
+393 KIY
-407 QFVMHYTRESL
+407 QFLAKYTRESL

-452 LLSAVIVLAVFGM
+452 LLSMVIVLAVFGM
-465 SFVINPILGFSL
+465 SFIINPILGFSL

-488 VNYQIEFPFASMILL
+488 VNYQIEFSFASMILL
-503 LIILNFSAFLYC
+503 LIILNFSAFIYC
-515 NRKFLKSTI
+515 NKEFLKSTI
-524 LRSSILASL
+524 LRSSILVSL
-533 FMLLLA
+533 VILLLA
-539 KTLPVYGIHE
+539 KTLPVYGIQE
-549 FYIRHGHFDTF
+549 FYIRYGHFDTF
-560 IENEISEMKKNR
+560 IEREIHEMKKNK
-572 TNYKYFTKAGLEG
+572 TNHKYFSKAGLEG
-585 LIILNTSSL
+585 LIILDTSSL
-594 KKLTSLDGKLREVQ
+594 KKLKGLDGKLREVQ
-608 MLVLPSFKTNS
+608 MLVLPSLKTNS
-619 VYLETLTKVL
+619 IYLETLTKVL
-629 KPQFVLISTKSKSEN
+629 KPQFILISSKSKSE
-644 SENGVVKRSCK
+644 
-655 SKNIEENLKHLRE
+655 NIEENLKHLRE
-668 NSNVLFNE
+668 SSNVLFNE
-676 GKLVVSDK
+676 GKLVVSDN

>member
-1 MNLLFAAIGT
+1 
-11 IIGALIFVIGDYR
+11 
-24 VLVTTFVCFFLS
+24 
-36 SLAFT
+36 
-41 SLTRYKAVI
+41 
-50 LSLFT
+50 
-55 FILLMFFNYN
+55 MFFNYN

-87 FKIETPANQ
+87 LKIETPANQ

-111 DPSFLDKV
+111 DPSLVDRI

-138 QQGDIINLGQVSPE
+138 QQGDIINLGEAVPE
-152 FKPLT
+152 FKILT

-348 ILIWGRSINQ
+348 ILIWGSRINQ
-358 RLEEDFNHK
+358 KLEED
-367 NSYSLTLNHEA
+367 L
-378 GENAENGVS
+378 
-387 LHAHQS
+387 S
-393 VGAGLMNIYQAKIY
+393 VGKYI
-407 QFVMHYTRESL
+407 RESL
-418 ALSLAVQTLIAPLT
+418 ALSLAVQALIAPLT

-465 SFVINPILGFSL
+465 SFIINPILGFSL

-488 VNYQIEFPFASMILL
+488 VNYQIEFSFASMILL
-503 LIILNFSAFLYC
+503 LVILNLSAFLYC
-515 NRKFLKSTI
+515 NREFLKSTV

-533 FMLLLA
+533 FMLLLS
-539 KTLPVYGIHE
+539 KTLPVYGIQE
-549 FYIRHGHFDTF
+549 FYIRYGHFDTF
-560 IENEISEMKKNR
+560 LEKEIHEMKKNK

-585 LIILNTSSL
+585 LIILDTSSL
-594 KKLTSLDGKLREVQ
+594 KKLKSLDGKLREVQ
-608 MLVLPSFKTNS
+608 MLVLPSLKTNS
-619 VYLETLTKVL
+619 IYLETLTKVL
-629 KPQFVLISTKSKSEN
+629 KPQFVLISSKSKSEN
-644 SENGVVKRSCK
+644 AGNGVVQRSRK
-655 SKNIEENLKHLRE
+655 SENIEENLKHLRE
-668 NSNVLFNE
+668 SSNVLFNE

>member
-1 MNLLFAAIGT
+1 LNLLFAAIGT
-11 IIGALIFVIGDYR
+11 IIGALIFVIADYR
-24 VLVTTFVCFFLS
+24 VLVATFVCFFLS

-41 SLTRYKAVI
+41 SLARYKTVI
-50 LSLFT
+50 ISLFT

-87 FKIETPANQ
+87 LKIETPANQ

-111 DPSFLDKV
+111 DPSLVDRI

-138 QQGDIINLGQVSPE
+138 QQGDIINLGEAVPE
-152 FKPLT
+152 FKILT

-348 ILIWGRSINQ
+348 ILIWGSRINQ
-358 RLEEDFNHK
+358 KLEED
-367 NSYSLTLNHEA
+367 L
-378 GENAENGVS
+378 
-387 LHAHQS
+387 S
-393 VGAGLMNIYQAKIY
+393 VGKYI
-407 QFVMHYTRESL
+407 RESL
-418 ALSLAVQTLIAPLT
+418 ALSLAVQALIAPLT

-465 SFVINPILGFSL
+465 SFIINPILGFSL

-488 VNYQIEFPFASMILL
+488 VNYQIEFSFASMILL
-503 LIILNFSAFLYC
+503 LVILNLSAFLYC
-515 NRKFLKSTI
+515 NREFLKSTV

-533 FMLLLA
+533 FMLLLS
-539 KTLPVYGIHE
+539 KTLPVYGIQE
-549 FYIRHGHFDTF
+549 FYIRYGHFDTF
-560 IENEISEMKKNR
+560 LEKEIHEMKKNK

-585 LIILNTSSL
+585 LIILDTSSL
-594 KKLTSLDGKLREVQ
+594 KKLKSLDGKLREVQ
-608 MLVLPSFKTNS
+608 MLVLPSLKTNS
-619 VYLETLTKVL
+619 IYLETLTKVL
-629 KPQFVLISTKSKSEN
+629 KPQFVLISSKSKSEN
-644 SENGVVKRSCK
+644 AGNGVVQRSRK
-655 SKNIEENLKHLRE
+655 SENIEENLKHLRE
-668 NSNVLFNE
+668 SSNVLFNE

>member
-11 IIGALIFVIGDYR
+11 IIGALIFVIADYR

-41 SLTRYKAVI
+41 SMTRYKAVI

-87 FKIETPANQ
+87 LKIETPANQ

-111 DPSFLDKV
+111 DPSFLDRV

-138 QQGDIINLGQVSPE
+138 QQGDVINLGEVNPE
-152 FKPLT
+152 FKALT
-157 GFKAKILKK
+157 GFKAKVLKK
-166 EKVFFKIKAKEL
+166 EKVFFKIKAKGL

-348 ILIWGRSINQ
+348 ILIWGSPINQ
-358 RLEEDFNHK
+358 KLEEDFKDGNL
-367 NSYSLTLNHEA
+367 SSLNLNQPA
-378 GENAENGVS
+378 P
-387 LHAHQS
+387 
-393 VGAGLMNIYQAKIY
+393 VGFINIYKAKAY
-407 QFVMHYTRESL
+407 QFFLHYTRESI

-465 SFVINPILGFSL
+465 SFIINPILGFSL

-488 VNYQIEFPFASMILL
+488 VNYQIEFSFTSMVLL
-503 LIILNFSAFLYC
+503 LIILNLSAFLYC
-515 NRKFLKSTI
+515 NKEFLKSTI
-524 LRSSILASL
+524 LRSSILTSL
-533 FMLLLA
+533 VILLLS
-539 KTLPVYGIHE
+539 KTLPVYGIQE
-549 FYIRHGHFDTF
+549 FYVRYGHFDSF
-560 IENEISEMKKNR
+560 IEKEIHEMKKNKD
-572 TNYKYFTKAGLEG
+572 NYRYFTKAGLEG
-585 LIILNTSSL
+585 LIILDTSSL
-594 KKLTSLDGKLREVQ
+594 KKLKSLDGKLREVQ
-608 MLVLPSFKTNS
+608 MLVLPSLKTNS
-619 VYLETLTKVL
+619 IYLETLTKVL
-629 KPQFVLISTKSKSEN
+629 KPQFVLISSKSKSKKIEN
-644 SENGVVKRSCK
+644 AENRLVPRSL
-655 SKNIEENLKHLRE
+655 EANLKHLRE
-668 NSNVLFNE
+668 NSNVLLNE

>member
-11 IIGALIFVIGDYR
+11 IIGALIFVIADYR

-41 SLTRYKAVI
+41 SLTRYKTVI
-50 LSLFT
+50 ISLFT

-87 FKIETPANQ
+87 LKIETPANQ

-111 DPSFLDKV
+111 DPSLVDRI
-119 KDIFI
+119 KDVFI

-138 QQGDIINLGQVSPE
+138 QQGDIINLGEAAPE
-152 FKPLT
+152 FKALT
-157 GFKAKILKK
+157 GFKAKVLKK

-348 ILIWGRSINQ
+348 ILIWGSPINQ
-358 RLEEDFNHK
+358 KLEEDF
-367 NSYSLTLNHEA
+367 
-378 GENAENGVS
+378 
-387 LHAHQS
+387 S
-393 VGAGLMNIYQAKIY
+393 VGKYI
-407 QFVMHYTRESL
+407 RESL

-465 SFVINPILGFSL
+465 SFIINPILGFSL

-488 VNYQIEFPFASMILL
+488 VNYQIEFSFASMILL
-503 LIILNFSAFLYC
+503 LVILNFSAFIYC
-515 NRKFLKSTI
+515 NKEFLKSTI
-524 LRSSILASL
+524 LRSGILASL
-533 FMLLLA
+533 VMLLLA
-539 KTLPVYGIHE
+539 KTLPVYGIQE
-549 FYIRHGHFDTF
+549 FYVHYGHFDTF
-560 IENEISEMKKNR
+560 IEREIHEMKKNK

-585 LIILNTSSL
+585 LIILDTSSL
-594 KKLTSLDGKLREVQ
+594 KKLKSLDGKLREVQ
-608 MLVLPSFKTNS
+608 MLVLPSLKTNS
-619 VYLETLTKVL
+619 IYLETLTKVL

-644 SENGVVKRSCK
+644 AENGVVKRSRK
-655 SKNIEENLKHLRE
+655 SENIEENLKHLRE
-668 NSNVLFNE
+668 SSNVLFNE